1 MESNILLALS
11 LVINVGLSLV
21 LLVLVN
27 IIKLFIT
34 PMKVIDNTIEN
45 KKTISV

>member
-34 PMKVIDNTIEN
+34 PMKVIDNTVEN